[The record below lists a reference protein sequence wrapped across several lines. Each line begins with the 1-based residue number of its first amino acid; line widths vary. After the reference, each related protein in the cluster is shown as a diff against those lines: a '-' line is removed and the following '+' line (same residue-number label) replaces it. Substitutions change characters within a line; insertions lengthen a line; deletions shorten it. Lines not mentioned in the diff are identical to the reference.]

1 MKKETKKADISWDI
15 DPVADKAAAA
25 EVTPEEVLTI
35 QPVEPE
41 RETSQ
46 QRLERLR
53 AIGAEF
59 DMEGLM
65 TDFPTATEL
74 QRFVYDQTGIVLNL
88 KGRANRVKYQVAM
101 DTLNGLIPA
110 QEFIGEENPYVDK
123 TELVPT
129 EPLRQLPPRDSAID
143 AAGGEVTRFTTNTF
157 PHPDPE
163 WRAQDQKCQV
173 IFRKY
178 ANNMITYEV
187 LGPIAQRAVGVKINK
202 YGQQQPE
209 KIVWVDARTGEQI
222 VRTPTGQLTPI
233 GTRLKAFMQ
242 RMKVNKSNQWDVWI
256 DREFVMTSM
265 ATGDNPWAVN

>member
-1 MKKETKKADISWDI
+1 MKKQTPKPEVTWDL
-15 DPVADKAAAA
+15 DPVTPAESESDTQDTPGQDTADLGQYID
-25 EVTPEEVLTI
+25 E
-35 QPVEPE
+35 Q
-41 RETSQ
+41 Q
-46 QRLERLR
+46 QRRQRLKD
-53 AIGAEF
+53 IGAEF

-88 KGRANRVKYQVAM
+88 KGRANRVKYQVAL
-101 DTLNGLIPA
+101 DTLNGQIPP
-110 QEFIGEENPYVDK
+110 QDFIGEENPYVDR

-129 EPLRQLPPRDSAID
+129 EPLRVLPPPDPAIA
-143 AAGGEVTRFTTNTF
+143 AAGAEVTRFATNQF

-202 YGQQQPE
+202 YGQPQPE

-222 VRTPTGQLTPI
+222 VRTAAGQLTPI

-242 RMKVNKSNQWDVWI
+242 RMKVNRSNQWDTWI
-256 DREFVMTSM
+256 DREFVMTTM
-265 ATGDNPWAVN
+265 TGSDNPWAVN